1 MRPVQRSA
9 VCATFCMVLPM
20 AAWSQDAPIKLD
32 FAPLLSTL
40 RQKQWYGLRENA
52 LPDAVQAAFSQA
64 QFQSAQGPGVLTLSI
79 PDGIQKE
86 TDQKKKEDD
95 FTFTVLFSRDGAKQG
110 EALEYC
116 PTNKL
121 SECTDQIVLDTKTAA
136 SN

>member
-1 MRPVQRSA
+1 MRPVQYSA
-9 VCATFCMVLPM
+9 LCVIFCLILPT
-20 AAWSQDAPIKLD
+20 AAWPQAAPTKLD

-52 LPDAVQAAFSQA
+52 LPDAVQAAFAQA

-79 PDGIQKE
+79 PDGIKKE
-86 TDQKKKEDD
+86 TDREKKEDD

-110 EALEYC
+110 EALESC

-121 SECTDQIVLDTKTAA
+121 SECTDQIVLDTKTAE